1 MDIGTRKKGGID
13 VPGWESKNF
22 LQGGGR
28 GGGNE
33 VFVFYRPYRI

>member
-28 GGGNE
+28 GGGRGIC
-33 VFVFYRPYRI
+33 FL

>member
-28 GGGNE
+28 GGGTRYL
-33 VFVFYRPYRI
+33 FL

>member
-1 MDIGTRKKGGID
+1 MDIGTRKKGGMN
-13 VPGWESKNF
+13 VPRWESKNF

-28 GGGNE
+28 GGDE